1 MVHTPE
7 EVLIECPL
15 GYLTAVLIKA
25 FTCATSESSC
35 FHSFA
40 NQIEQFFVKEPDIVE
55 VLAHSDQL
63 NVPDRS
69 DGTLMELVQRTTS

>member
-1 MVHTPE
+1 MNSNDALPIVM
-7 EVLIECPL
+7 
-15 GYLTAVLIKA
+15 AVILAAVVVIKY
-25 FTCATSESSC
+25 
-35 FHSFA
+35 
-40 NQIEQFFVKEPDIVE
+40 IRPDIVE